1 MKSTLSNGKRSDRDA
16 ETFVCKSPFYQTRD
30 MFKEFIGV
38 DTPLA
43 YSTWMELDP
52 DKKAAALFVNFFDQI
67 TLAWYK
73 VKSFYAVDEDG
84 VSTCLQYLQKNVPVI
99 ENAPNRFSL

>member
-73 VKSFYAVDEDG
+73 AKSFYAVDEDG
-84 VSTCLQYLQKNVPVI
+84 VSTCLQYLQKNVP
-99 ENAPNRFSL
+99 

>member
-43 YSTWMELDP
+43 YSTWSLIRTR
-52 DKKAAALFVNFFDQI
+52 KQR
-67 TLAWYK
+67 
-73 VKSFYAVDEDG
+73 
-84 VSTCLQYLQKNVPVI
+84 
-99 ENAPNRFSL
+99 RFL